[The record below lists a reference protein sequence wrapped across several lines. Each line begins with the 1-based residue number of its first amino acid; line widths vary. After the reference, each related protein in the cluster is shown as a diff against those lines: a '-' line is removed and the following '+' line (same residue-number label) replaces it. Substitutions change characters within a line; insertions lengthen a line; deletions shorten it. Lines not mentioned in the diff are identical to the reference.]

1 MKKLLGILVLGL
13 FLEGCATTE
22 KIISD
27 NKVYKDM
34 SKSDLQN
41 VFIFSYPGD
50 DPFIPGGG
58 SEFFRTKILKYYGV
72 NQRINFMF
80 LKMFQNKNL
89 VGLYYAKLEMEL

>member
-1 MKKLLGILVLGL
+1 MKKLLWILVLGL

-34 SKSDLQN
+34 SKSDLQD

-58 SEFFRTKILKYYGV
+58 SEFFSDKNIEILWGESKNQFYVFKNVSEQKILW
-72 NQRINFMF
+72 NCIM
-80 LKMFQNKNL
+80 
-89 VGLYYAKLEMEL
+89 